1 VKVAYL
7 AKGISN
13 HDLVNH
19 SWIQK
24 KYEIP
29 GERYALF
36 AMIRGDASDGL
47 PGIKGIGEKGA
58 ADIAKNY
65 SSMAELL
72 EAAKAD
78 DPKLSP
84 NHRKKILADLDY
96 ASVADRLVQ
105 CARDVNLPEIDLSI
119 PNSAKNA
126 KYLETMKSDY
136 GLGASVDRLISAFN
150 WS

>member
-1 VKVAYL
+1 MDCLVLKEL
-7 AKGISN
+7 AK
-13 HDLVNH
+13 
-19 SWIQK
+19 
-24 KYEIP
+24 
-29 GERYALF
+29 
-36 AMIRGDASDGL
+36 
-47 PGIKGIGEKGA
+47 KGA
-58 ADIAKNY
+58 AEIAKNY
-65 SSMAELL
+65 SSMADLI
-72 EAAKAD
+72 EAAKAED
-78 DPKLSP
+78 SKLSP

-136 GLGASVDRLISAFN
+136 GLGASVDRLLSAFN

>member
-1 VKVAYL
+1 
-7 AKGISN
+7 
-13 HDLVNH
+13 
-19 SWIQK
+19 
-24 KYEIP
+24 
-29 GERYALF
+29 
-36 AMIRGDASDGL
+36 MIRGDASDGL

-58 ADIAKNY
+58 AEIAKNY
-65 SSMAELL
+65 SSMADLI
-72 EAAKAD
+72 EAAKAED
-78 DPKLSP
+78 SKLSP

-136 GLGASVDRLISAFN
+136 GLGASVDRLLSAFN